1 MSTQL
6 LVERIISDAQLE
18 AQTIIAEAE
27 NKAAKLLAEASLRA
41 ETLRKQTEKEAAEK
55 RIAILEKRAAD
66 ARLDGAK
73 LLLAEKRKVIDALYD
88 EALSRLLEF
97 SKEDCLRLVDNLLRL
112 HAEEGDVV
120 CFADNFRYASDVKR
134 LPVAKEKKL
143 LFEETTLPLDGGLYL
158 KGKISDKDLSFGAL
172 LAVDREENQAAL
184 AKSIFK

>member
-1 MSTQL
+1 M
-6 LVERIISDAQLE
+6 
-18 AQTIIAEAE
+18 IAEAE
-27 NKAAKLLAEASLRA
+27 TKAAKLLAEASLRA
-41 ETLRKQTEKEAAEK
+41 ETLQKQTEKEVAE
-55 RIAILEKRAAD
+55 RRNAIMEKRAAD

-88 EALSRLLEF
+88 EALSRLLEL
-97 SKEDCLRLVDNLLRL
+97 SKEDYLRLVDNLLRV

-120 CFADNFRYASDVKR
+120 CFAHNFRYESEVKS

-143 LFEETTLPLDGGLYL
+143 VFEEKTLPLDGGLYL

-172 LAVDREENQAAL
+172 LAVDREEYQAAL